1 MKENVLLAKKK
12 KRTLR
17 KKKRKIEATIS
28 LLCVHSLHNLK
39 MSVKMIYKIKY
50 YVVQGWL
57 NFHHLFEE
65 NVEGKKKIYIK

>member
-1 MKENVLLAKKK
+1 MCFWPKKK
-12 KRTLR
+12 DEEKL
-17 KKKRKIEATIS
+17 KKQKKIEATIS
-28 LLCVHSLHNLK
+28 LLCVHSLHYLK

-65 NVEGKKKIYIK
+65 NRIFSCRG